1 MNKSSYFC
9 AMRKLWFILKKEFL
23 LLYRDLPGLIILF
36 LMPVLL
42 IFVVTLAQEN
52 ALKSQ
57 NSRTRILFADEVHS
71 PFSLK
76 LYTAFDSSG
85 FFHPVTKIDN
95 LPVTLSL
102 ARTLISRGD
111 YKFGV
116 IIPRTDSAIILLID
130 PTLQETFK
138 ISVTNSLKYIIKG
151 TQTREAMNDI
161 LSSLPGNMSPV
172 IRKIVAETMQKL
184 PPVRESYAL
193 RAKSAIQ
200 PNVIQNNVPGFIL
213 FAMFFIVIPLA
224 GSLITEKNE
233 GSFQRLRSLP
243 VGLPLILGGKVITYL
258 VVCLLQFSLMMI
270 IGTWVFPTFFGFP
283 SLELGSQY
291 AAISIATVAAS
302 LAAIGFGIMVGA
314 AATTHNQAAL
324 FGSVLVVLLGII
336 SGTFLPIHLMPGFIQ
351 YISYLSPI
359 RWGIDNYL
367 NLFIREGNIASIIPN
382 TILLILFFGFA
393 MIISIATFAQRKK

>member
-1 MNKSSYFC
+1 
-9 AMRKLWFILKKEFL
+9 MRKLWFILKKEFL
-23 LLYRDLPGLIILF
+23 LLFRDMPGLIILF

-57 NSRTRILFADEVHS
+57 NSKTRLLFVDELKS
-71 PFSLK
+71 PFTLK
-76 LYTAFDSSG
+76 LLKNFDSSG
-85 FFHPVTKIDN
+85 FFQPVTEIN
-95 LPVTLSL
+95 NVPVTLL
-102 ARTLISRGD
+102 QAKALIGQGD

-116 IIPRTDSAIILLID
+116 IIIHPDSAIMLLID
-130 PTLQETFK
+130 PTLQANFRT
-138 ISVTNSLKYIIKG
+138 SVTNSLTYIIKG
-151 TQTREAMNDI
+151 TQNKEAMNEI
-161 LSSLPGNMSPV
+161 MGNLPDAMQPV
-172 IRKIVAETMQKL
+172 IRAMVTETMQKM

-193 RAKSAIQ
+193 KEKSAIQ

-243 VGLPLILGGKVITYL
+243 VSLSAILGGKVIAYL
-258 VVCLLQFSLMMI
+258 TVCLIQFILMMG

-283 SLELGSQY
+283 PLDLGHQY
-291 AAISIATVAAS
+291 FAIAIATVAAS
-302 LAAIGFGIMVGA
+302 LAAIGFGIIVGA

-324 FGSVLVVLLGII
+324 FGSVMVVLLGII
-336 SGTFLPIHLMPGFIQ
+336 SGTFLPIHLMPSFIQ

-367 NLFIREGNIASIIPN
+367 NLFIREGNIASILPN

-393 MIISIATFAQRKK
+393 MTTSIAIFARPK

>member
-1 MNKSSYFC
+1 
-9 AMRKLWFILKKEFL
+9 MRKFWSILNKEFL
-23 LLYRDLPGLIILF
+23 LLLRDFPGLIILF

-57 NSRTRILFADEVHS
+57 NARTRILFVDELKS
-71 PFSLK
+71 PFSQK
-76 LYTAFDSSG
+76 LHSSIDSSG
-85 FFHPVTKIDN
+85 FFKPVAYIGN
-95 LPVTLSL
+95 VPVSHSQ
-102 ARTLISRGD
+102 AKALIGQGD

-116 IIPRTDSAIILLID
+116 IISHPDSAIVLLID

-138 ISVTNSLKYIIKG
+138 SSVINSLTYIIKG
-151 TQTREAMNDI
+151 TQNKEAMNNI
-161 LSSLPGNMSPV
+161 LSNLPGNMQPA
-172 IRKIVAETMQKL
+172 IRSIVAEAMQKL

-193 RAKSAIQ
+193 REKSAIQ

-224 GSLITEKNE
+224 GSLVTEKNE

-243 VGLPLILGGKVITYL
+243 VKLSAILGGKVIAYML
-258 VVCLLQFSLMMI
+258 VCLVQFILMMG

-283 SLELGSQY
+283 PLDLGQQY
-291 AAISIATVAAS
+291 LAIVIATIAAS
-302 LAAIGFGIMVGA
+302 LAAVGFGIIVGA

-324 FGSVLVVLLGII
+324 FGSVMVVLLGVI
-336 SGTFLPIHLMPGFIQ
+336 SGTFLPVNLMPGFIQ

-367 NLFIREGNIASIIPN
+367 NLFVREGNIASILPN
-382 TILLILFFGFA
+382 TVLLILFFGFA
-393 MIISIATFAQRKK
+393 MTTSIAIFAKPK